1 MIVGYCDRYTETIY
15 REKLKM
21 EFQDISSIKKYH
33 AHVYFD
39 GSTVEQAQLLCEEAG
54 KHFGVIVG
62 RMHHRP
68 IGPHPSWSCQLAFDR
83 TQHTDLLTWLALNRN
98 NLTILIHPL
107 TGNDLKDHT
116 NYALWMGEP
125 QALNLNIFTKN

>member
-1 MIVGYCDRYTETIY
+1 
-15 REKLKM
+15 M
-21 EFQDISSIKKYH
+21 EFQDTSSIEKYH

-39 GSTVEQAQLLCEEAG
+39 ESTIDLAKALCKEAG
-54 KHFGVIVG
+54 KRFDVVVG

-83 TQHTDLLTWLALNRN
+83 SQHTDLLTWLALNRN
-98 NLTILIHPL
+98 SLTILIHPL

-116 NYALWMGEP
+116 DYASWMGEL
-125 QALNLNIFTKN
+125 QELNLKVFDNR